1 MQFATE
7 SLYDVMDEVAP
18 LICRHWEHI
27 ALDKDTI
34 PLKPDWDVY
43 KNLQDLGK
51 LNITTAREA
60 GELVGY
66 AVYIV
71 AQSLHY
77 SEEVFADADIF
88 WLSPEHRKGTAGMRL
103 FKHAEASLKDS
114 GVTKVF
120 NKVKLHFD
128 VGRVFERM
136 GYQPIERVYA
146 KGLV

>member
-77 SEEVFADADIF
+77 SDEVFADADIF
-88 WLSPEHRKGTAGMRL
+88 WLSRSIEKEQRVCGCLSMRRLPERQR
-103 FKHAEASLKDS
+103 S
-114 GVTKVF
+114 
-120 NKVKLHFD
+120 
-128 VGRVFERM
+128 
-136 GYQPIERVYA
+136 Y
-146 KGLV
+146 